1 MKIVSLSYARTTGFH
16 DPESW
21 LQRVKPY
28 GLVLEALAKK
38 HSVISI
44 EQIEYEGQHSINGVE
59 YYFIHVKNLRIPSTL
74 HQLVKKINPE
84 VVIVHGLNHPLQM
97 IQLRKALGKNI
108 KLLAQSH
115 AEKIPTGWRKWIQRS
130 ADRYVDAYL
139 FTSLDM
145 ATKWLDKKLI
155 AQKEKIK
162 EVMVGA
168 STFKPMDAS
177 SAKSITQTKGE
188 PVFLFVGRV
197 DDNKDPIT
205 LIKGFALHLASHPT
219 ATLYIIFQ
227 NEEKRV
233 ELESVIKQ
241 LSVQDRIHL
250 LGKLAHN
257 DLQAWYSSV
266 DFIVSTSHAE
276 AFGMAV
282 AEAMSCGCFPIVT
295 NIPSFRK
302 LTDNGNFG
310 ILFEP
315 GDAGQLAAALGKAG
329 KLNLDI
335 ERKKILAHYSNHLSA
350 EAIAEQ
356 IYKAANSF

>member
-1 MKIVSLSYARTTGFH
+1 M
-16 DPESW
+16 
-21 LQRVKPY
+21 
-28 GLVLEALAKK
+28 
-38 HSVISI
+38 
-44 EQIEYEGQHSINGVE
+44 
-59 YYFIHVKNLRIPSTL
+59 
-74 HQLVKKINPE
+74 
-84 VVIVHGLNHPLQM
+84 
-97 IQLRKALGKNI
+97 
-108 KLLAQSH
+108 
-115 AEKIPTGWRKWIQRS
+115 
-130 ADRYVDAYL
+130 DAYL

-155 AQKEKIK
+155 AQKGKIK

-315 GDAGQLAAALGKAG
+315 GNAGQLTAALEKAA
-329 KLNLDI
+329 KLNLDV
-335 ERKKILAHYSNHLSA
+335 EREKILTYYNTHLSA

-356 IYKAANSF
+356 ICQAANSL